1 MYKVFQTKAKW
12 VAAAAVASLVAPMG
26 AMAAPSAQEIVDKY
40 TAAIGGAE
48 KLAAAK
54 TVVKKGQFLLIDMGM
69 SAVLDST
76 NSGANFKN
84 TIAIEGMGEIT
95 QGITD
100 GTVWQLHFM
109 EGDSIL
115 EGDAAEAIVRQAD
128 INAWGNWKN
137 YFASAETAGEADGD
151 YKVVF
156 KAKGDGENT
165 VAYFDMTTGLL
176 DKMETSGPD
185 GSPAVMT
192 LSDYKEVSGIK
203 FSFKTEIESGMNI
216 EMVFDS
222 IEVDVDVD
230 AAVFAFPEVIKA
242 LMPADEGVTAATL
255 MEQMDANGAGKVS
268 MDESPEQQQASF
280 GMVDMDGDEHLN
292 LEELQMVADFINNQ

>member
-1 MYKVFQTKAKW
+1 VYKVFQTKAKW
-12 VAAAAVASLVAPMG
+12 VAVAAVASLVAPMG

-40 TAAIGGAE
+40 TVAIGGAD
-48 KLAAAK
+48 KLAAVN

-69 SAVLDST
+69 SAVLEST
-76 NSGANFKN
+76 NSGDNFKN
-84 TIAIEGMGEIT
+84 TIAVEGMGEIT

-109 EGDSIL
+109 EGDSVL

-128 INAWGNWKN
+128 INAWGNWKD
-137 YFASAETAGEADGD
+137 YFASIETAGEADGD

-156 KAKGDGENT
+156 KPKGEGEDT
-165 VAYFDMTTGLL
+165 VAFFDMETGLL
-176 DKMETSGPD
+176 DKMESAGPD

-192 LSDYKEVSGIK
+192 LSDYKEVNGIK

-216 EMVFDS
+216 EMIFDS
-222 IEVDVDVD
+222 IEVGGDVD
-230 AAVFAFPEVIKA
+230 AATFALPEVIKA
-242 LMPADEGVTAATL
+242 LMPADEGVTSASL
-255 MEQMDANGAGKVS
+255 MEQMDANKDGKVS
-268 MDESPEQQQASF
+268 MDESPEQLQASF

>member
-12 VAAAAVASLVAPMG
+12 VAVAAVASLVAPMG

-40 TAAIGGAE
+40 TVAIGGAD
-48 KLAAAK
+48 KLAAVN

-69 SAVLDST
+69 SAVLEST
-76 NSGANFKN
+76 NSGDNFKN
-84 TIAIEGMGEIT
+84 TIAVEGMGEIT

-109 EGDSIL
+109 EGDSVL

-128 INAWGNWKN
+128 INAWGNWKD
-137 YFASAETAGEADGD
+137 YFASIETAGEADGD

-156 KAKGDGENT
+156 KPKGEGEDT
-165 VAYFDMTTGLL
+165 VAFFDMETGLL
-176 DKMETSGPD
+176 DKMESAGPD

-192 LSDYKEVSGIK
+192 LSDYKEVNGIK

-216 EMVFDS
+216 EMIFDS
-222 IEVDVDVD
+222 IEVGGDVD
-230 AAVFAFPEVIKA
+230 AATFALPEVIKA
-242 LMPADEGVTAATL
+242 LMPADEGVTSASL
-255 MEQMDANGAGKVS
+255 MEQMDANKDGKVS
-268 MDESPEQQQASF
+268 MDESPEQLQASF